1 MSIGDQID
9 ARLAM
14 RWTQGLI
21 MFLLFVLIG
30 GIAYSIDSREGYLWM
45 IVLGMIVAW
54 LLGAAYGRRR
64 VYRDIGRSRE

>member
-1 MSIGDQID
+1 
-9 ARLAM
+9 
-14 RWTQGLI
+14 